1 MGYIFFPNR
10 EVFNPEGRKYFYKI
24 LASVIKSPCSRVN
37 FLISWVTDQS
47 VSFVIPI
54 KDLGYTICFFTSDFN
69 NGNPYE
75 VKKSCLDKTAV
86 EGFIVAYLIALV
98 PLMLRMIQ
106 CYRQA
111 IQDTGKFRGH
121 IQMWNFGK
129 YCSSVLTSTFSFV
142 SAINPGN
149 STLLT
154 IYICSSVCSTLY
166 AYYWDLVTICLYR
179 NMIGDFLKPVP
190 GTSF

>member
-10 EVFNPEGRKYFYKI
+10 EVFNPEGRQYFYKV
-24 LASVIKSPCSRVN
+24 LVSVIKSPLSRVN

-69 NGNPYE
+69 NGNPYY
-75 VKKSCLDKTAV
+75 VKSNCMNKTAF
-86 EGFIVAYLIALV
+86 EGFVVAYLIALV
-98 PLMLRMIQ
+98 PLLFRMIQ

-129 YCSSVLTSTFSFV
+129 YCSSVITSTFSFI
-142 SAINPGN
+142 SAIQQGN
-149 STLLT
+149 STFLVL
-154 IYICSSVCSTLY
+154 YICSSICSTLY
-166 AYYWDLVTICLYR
+166 AYYWDLVQH
-179 NMIGDFLKPVP
+179 
-190 GTSF
+190 S